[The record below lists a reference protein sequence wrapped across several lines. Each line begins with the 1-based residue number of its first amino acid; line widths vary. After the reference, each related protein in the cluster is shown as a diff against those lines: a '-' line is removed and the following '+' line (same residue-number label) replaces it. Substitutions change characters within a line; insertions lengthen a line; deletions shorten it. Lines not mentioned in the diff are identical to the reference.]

1 MSIIRGLGR
10 VLFSSYFIVKGSNA
24 ALKPND
30 FVEEAE
36 PVADKLVPMLQR
48 TLPSV
53 GGYIPDDTRAL
64 VRATGAAQAA
74 GGLAMATGLGRRL
87 GASVVAAT
95 MVPHVIASVPD
106 KTLPKA
112 ERAAGRSVLLR
123 NVSLLG
129 ASLMAS
135 KDTAGRPGLA
145 WRTAN
150 TKHRLES
157 SARDQKASLAANQDK
172 MSRKARKRI
181 AKAEKKARKTAEKMQ
196 KKAAARS

>member
-1 MSIIRGLGR
+1 M
-10 VLFSSYFIVKGSNA
+10 
-24 ALKPND
+24 
-30 FVEEAE
+30 
-36 PVADKLVPMLQR
+36 
-48 TLPSV
+48 
-53 GGYIPDDTRAL
+53 
-64 VRATGAAQAA
+64 
-74 GGLAMATGLGRRL
+74 
-87 GASVVAAT
+87 
-95 MVPHVIASVPD
+95 
-106 KTLPKA
+106 
-112 ERAAGRSVLLR
+112 LLR

>member
-53 GGYIPDDTRAL
+53 GGYIPDDTRTL

-95 MVPHVIASVPD
+95 MAVSYTHLQPTRHTNASRMP
-106 KTLPKA
+106 
-112 ERAAGRSVLLR
+112 
-123 NVSLLG
+123 
-129 ASLMAS
+129 
-135 KDTAGRPGLA
+135 
-145 WRTAN
+145 
-150 TKHRLES
+150 S
-157 SARDQKASLAANQDK
+157 SA
-172 MSRKARKRI
+172 
-181 AKAEKKARKTAEKMQ
+181 
-196 KKAAARS
+196 

>member
-87 GASVVAAT
+87 G
-95 MVPHVIASVPD
+95 
-106 KTLPKA
+106 
-112 ERAAGRSVLLR
+112 GRV
-123 NVSLLG
+123 
-129 ASLMAS
+129 
-135 KDTAGRPGLA
+135 GR
-145 WRTAN
+145 RTAAL
-150 TKHRLES
+150 KQFRVRRHSALSRRLVAVTDPTWCGHVWPGGGS
-157 SARDQKASLAANQDK
+157 QR
-172 MSRKARKRI
+172 
-181 AKAEKKARKTAEKMQ
+181 
-196 KKAAARS
+196 